1 MKKQYLLTL
10 LIVQLG
16 FSQAPAV
23 EWQKCLGGTNYD
35 EAISIKQTTDG
46 GYILAGFTNSNDF
59 DVIGFHGNHDAWIVK
74 LSNTGTLL
82 WQKTLGGT
90 DYDMNFSIQQTT
102 DGGYIAAGYATS
114 NDGDITGNHGVADF
128 MISKLSDS
136 GDLLWQKILG
146 GLDDDEAFSIQQTTD
161 NGYIVAGYTYSAN
174 GDITENKGGYDAWIV
189 KLSDTG
195 TLLWQKTFGG
205 TGYDEAHSIKQTADG
220 GYIFAGYT
228 TSLDGDTSGNHG
240 GYDAWIVKLSDT
252 GTLLW
257 QKTLGGSTIDYATS
271 IQETTDGGYIFAGFT
286 TSNNGDVTGNHG
298 EYDVWIEKLSNTGS
312 LLWQKVLGGTN
323 IDYAQSIQLTTDG
336 GYIVAGF
343 TTSNNGDVT
352 GNHGAHDAWI
362 IKLSNEGNLLWQ
374 KALGAT
380 DIDYADSVQ
389 QTTDGGYI
397 VSGYTVS
404 TDGYITGNHGGYDAW
419 VVKLGSDALGTNT
432 FATNQIKLFPNPTTS
447 ILTVQGYNT
456 FIFDKMIVT
465 DLTGKT
471 VMVQEQNSNQINIE
485 SLAGGIYFLQAYS
498 GEDIFTG
505 KFIKE

>member
-90 DYDMNFSIQQTT
+90 DYDMDFSIQQTT

-205 TGYDEAHSIKQTADG
+205 TGYD
-220 GYIFAGYT
+220 
-228 TSLDGDTSGNHG
+228 
-240 GYDAWIVKLSDT
+240 
-252 GTLLW
+252 
-257 QKTLGGSTIDYATS
+257 
-271 IQETTDGGYIFAGFT
+271 
-286 TSNNGDVTGNHG
+286 
-298 EYDVWIEKLSNTGS
+298 
-312 LLWQKVLGGTN
+312 
-323 IDYAQSIQLTTDG
+323 
-336 GYIVAGF
+336 
-343 TTSNNGDVT
+343 
-352 GNHGAHDAWI
+352 
-362 IKLSNEGNLLWQ
+362 
-374 KALGAT
+374 
-380 DIDYADSVQ
+380 
-389 QTTDGGYI
+389 
-397 VSGYTVS
+397 VSPS
-404 TDGYITGNHGGYDAW
+404 RE
-419 VVKLGSDALGTNT
+419 VV
-432 FATNQIKLFPNPTTS
+432 
-447 ILTVQGYNT
+447 
-456 FIFDKMIVT
+456 
-465 DLTGKT
+465 
-471 VMVQEQNSNQINIE
+471 
-485 SLAGGIYFLQAYS
+485 
-498 GEDIFTG
+498 
-505 KFIKE
+505 